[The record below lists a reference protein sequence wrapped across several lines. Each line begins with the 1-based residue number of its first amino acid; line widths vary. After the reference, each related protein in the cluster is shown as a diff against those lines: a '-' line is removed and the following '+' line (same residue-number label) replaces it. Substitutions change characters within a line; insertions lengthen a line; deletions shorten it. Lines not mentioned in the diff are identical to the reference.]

1 MNLQT
6 WADNG
11 WLRSHTT
18 SDVEVGNLFAIV
30 DRDLLDVGKD
40 ISADWRFGIA
50 YNSALKLCTIL
61 LFASGFRAEKP
72 LEHYRTLQSLPLILG
87 EMYGKDA
94 LYLDACRKKRNIV
107 EYDHAGGATDQ
118 DAEELIG
125 FVMDLRETTRAWIAE
140 QRPDLL

>member
-30 DRDLLDVGKD
+30 
-40 ISADWRFGIA
+40 DWRFGIA

-107 EYDHAGGATDQ
+107 EYDYAGGATDQ